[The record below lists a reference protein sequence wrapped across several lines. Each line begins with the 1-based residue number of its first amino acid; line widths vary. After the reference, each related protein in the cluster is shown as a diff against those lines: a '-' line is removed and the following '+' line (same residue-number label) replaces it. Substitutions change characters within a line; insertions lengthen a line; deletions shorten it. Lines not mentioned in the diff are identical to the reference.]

1 MMGVLLLWA
10 ISGNVD
16 PSRCSRAG
24 LAATGVGGDVSCS
37 RPFAC
42 VGRRVFSGAFFFFL
56 DRRAERERAE
66 TVFGKVKQCQF
77 GRGPPPPSL
86 GKKGGG
92 GRAPKGRVC
101 VCFLLLRRVGRQ
113 GERTTRRG
121 ALASRGS
128 FLGCWGGG
136 SCCLEWMSRPQY
148 PGSKGTAA
156 LRRPRKK
163 KGGAPRRRAGP
174 ECREQAGRGGR

>member
-1 MMGVLLLWA
+1 MCCCCGRSQEMSTPLAALEPGWQRQGWEVT
-10 ISGNVD
+10 
-16 PSRCSRAG
+16 SRALG
-24 LAATGVGGDVSCS
+24 HLRAWGAAFF
-37 RPFAC
+37 P
-42 VGRRVFSGAFFFFL
+42 GRFFFFL